1 MFHWTWFLWQW
12 GIIRIQWLL
21 NLSILWIHV
30 RPEPL
35 AVTQCCITWKLLLLK
50 LDSPVLRWGC
60 RGQREPRGS
69 QKGRWCW
76 GPAASRDSGLSWW
89 GWPFPQEE
97 HIHKLPLWYQ
107 IHSCRTVHAVSF
119 VFCQSA
125 KSCFLW
131 SLILCSMS
139 NWSASTPFKELE
151 NWLVL
156 KSTQGEFRISL
167 SFASLDICCWLQEAW
182 GEQQLLFHFCFDN
195 SETPSLATTVL
206 IMKLRNLNFL
216 STAHSHRL

>member
-1 MFHWTWFLWQW
+1 MSDLSHL
-12 GIIRIQWLL
+12 QWLSAASPENCYCWSWTL
-21 NLSILWIHV
+21 EFWDEAAEARGSPEEARKAGGVGVLQPAGTVAFLDGDDLFPKKSTFTSYHSDIKFIHV
-30 RPEPL
+30 
-35 AVTQCCITWKLLLLK
+35 
-50 LDSPVLRWGC
+50 
-60 RGQREPRGS
+60 GQYM
-69 QKGRWCW
+69 Q
-76 GPAASRDSGLSWW
+76 
-89 GWPFPQEE
+89 
-97 HIHKLPLWYQ
+97 
-107 IHSCRTVHAVSF
+107 SF

-131 SLILCSMS
+131 SPILCSMS